1 VREEAFFRDARF
13 GGKLSR
19 MTKETEAKWVE
30 RIREWRASG
39 LSAEDFAPSKG
50 CKASTLRWASSL
62 LRRAAKSPV
71 PSMPSSAESHSGAR
85 PERRTRSSGE
95 APRFLPVRTR
105 PRTEAVEMVVEIGAA
120 RIRVLRGFD
129 VTLLS
134 EVVRALGGAGQ

>member
-1 VREEAFFRDARF
+1 
-13 GGKLSR
+13 

-39 LSAEDFAPSKG
+39 LSAEDFATSKG

-62 LRRAAKSPV
+62 LRGAAKP
-71 PSMPSSAESHSGAR
+71 PAPTIPTSAVTASRAR

-95 APRFLPVRTR
+95 APRFLPVRSG
-105 PRTEAVEMVVEIGAA
+105 PRTEAVEMVVEIGGA

-129 VTLLS
+129 VSLLS
-134 EVVRALGGAGQ
+134 EVVRALRGAGQ